1 MGHASL
7 SVRLLFVSEEIS
19 NDQSRFIVTRFSH
32 KHFIQCVCQ
41 QRFIKGK
48 SPYSQ
53 YVLCCVLMNHY
64 HQHNTNE
71 KRTASVGNTKGR
83 GLCLLCCGPLCLFS
97 CPPQSLLHIK
107 NGHFGCFV
115 NQNQAAHRPPRWAG
129 SQTFMFAENPE
140 TLLEYLKG

>member
-1 MGHASL
+1 MQACQSDCCLSPKKSLMTRAASL
-7 SVRLLFVSEEIS
+7 SEGFPTSTSFNVFVY
-19 NDQSRFIVTRFSH
+19 
-32 KHFIQCVCQ
+32 K
-41 QRFIKGK
+41 RFIKGK

-97 CPPQSLLHIK
+97 WPPQSLLHIK

-115 NQNQAAHRPPRWAG
+115 NQNQAVHRPPRWAG
-129 SQTFMFAENPE
+129 SPTFMFAENPE